1 MFSIMNRAHDRLL
14 CSHASYSM
22 RNAGIY
28 KDDAKDGCRW
38 ELAQALRW
46 AATGQVFKERLGWV
60 ACCSGFGGF
69 GFTGGQS
76 DILLDFLLNRYAANV
91 RWPQHGKI

>member
-1 MFSIMNRAHDRLL
+1 
-14 CSHASYSM
+14 M

-28 KDDAKDGCRW
+28 TDDAKDGCRW

-46 AATGQVFKERLGWV
+46 AATGQVFDEKRLGWV
-60 ACCSGFGGF
+60 ACCSEFGGF

-76 DILLDFLLNRYAANV
+76 DILLDFLLNRYAATV